1 VHPHCVVVLQHWD
14 ARRQAGQS
22 DLTHVHVPP
31 LHCRL
36 LVQANAEPQPPQL
49 LLLVLKSIQAPLQRL

>member
-1 VHPHCVVVLQHWD
+1 MK
-14 ARRQAGQS
+14 
-22 DLTHVHVPP
+22 HVHVPL